1 MKLPRSEA
9 GRSGANGGGS
19 GGVSTPPSH
28 PPSSPHHPPPPPNMA
43 GGAAAR
49 GEKRELDGD
58 IGGVGKRRLVTSRWH
73 PYALSLFVGR
83 VSGCGARG
91 VT

>member
-19 GGVSTPPSH
+19 GGVSTPPSL

-58 IGGVGKRRLVTSRWH
+58 IGDRR
-73 PYALSLFVGR
+73 
-83 VSGCGARG
+83 RG
-91 VT
+91 EETTGDIAVASVCIESVRGSC

>member
-1 MKLPRSEA
+1 MKLPRSEV

-58 IGGVGKRRLVTSRWH
+58 VGGVAKRRVVISRWH